1 MIEDIQVM
9 GQVINFST
17 VRLSNMQTVFVV
29 SRMVGYGVSFFQL

>member
-17 VRLSNMQTVFVV
+17 VRLSNMQTIFVV
-29 SRMVGYGVSFFQL
+29 SHMVGYGVSFFRL

>member
-29 SRMVGYGVSFFQL
+29 SHMVG